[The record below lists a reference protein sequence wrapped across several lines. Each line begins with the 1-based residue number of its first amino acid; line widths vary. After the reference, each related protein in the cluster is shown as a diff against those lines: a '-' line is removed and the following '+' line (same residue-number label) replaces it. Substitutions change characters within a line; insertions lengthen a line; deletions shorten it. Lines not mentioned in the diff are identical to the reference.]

1 MGLIPF
7 RFSPLFGFLENMKK
21 PFFFFLG
28 QFVCFVHIFSESRN
42 FFTFAPLST
51 FSQHPNKWILRYL
64 SAMLVPLAQLVD
76 GLVVEQD
83 ILRS

>member
-21 PFFFFLG
+21 PFFLG

-51 FSQHPNKWILRYL
+51 FSQQPNKWILRYL
-64 SAMLVPLAQLVD
+64 SVMLVQLAQLVD
-76 GLVVEQD
+76 GLVVKQD
-83 ILRS
+83 ILQS